1 MKELI
6 FFFLII
12 VILFI
17 IFMVVSSKQ
26 TKTFGRNE
34 EPFLQIK
41 NNLGWGGCGLT
52 NWF

>member
-1 MKELI
+1 
-6 FFFLII
+6 
-12 VILFI
+12 
-17 IFMVVSSKQ
+17 MVVSSKQ
-26 TKTFGRNE
+26 QTNTE

>member
-1 MKELI
+1 MFLEINERIDI
-6 FFFLII
+6 FFLNHCY
-12 VILFI
+12 LF
-17 IFMVVSSKQ
+17 SSKQ

>member
-6 FFFLII
+6 FFLLII

-26 TKTFGRNE
+26 TK